1 MQTATEYRDG
11 VLTLC
16 CFGELDHNAAA
27 NVMSAAETAIEEYMP
42 RHCLVD
48 FSGLSFM
55 DSSGIAVLLK
65 IEKLLSQTHGSMEI
79 IGANEQTIRV
89 LKLSGLG
96 GMLRMSDE
104 LNEEC
109 EII

>member
-1 MQTATEYRDG
+1 MTIFQVPVISEPSPLRI
-11 VLTLC
+11 
-16 CFGELDHNAAA
+16 AAQRCRA
-27 NVMSAAETAIEEYMP
+27 
-42 RHCLVD
+42 
-48 FSGLSFM
+48 
-55 DSSGIAVLLK
+55 SGIAVLLK

-109 EII
+109 EIT